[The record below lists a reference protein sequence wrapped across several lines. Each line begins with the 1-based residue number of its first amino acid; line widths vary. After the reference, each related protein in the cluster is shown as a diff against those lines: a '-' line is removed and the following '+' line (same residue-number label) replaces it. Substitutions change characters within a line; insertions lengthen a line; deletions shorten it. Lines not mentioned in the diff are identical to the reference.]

1 MRTLTNHP
9 LWGTVDQAMFSA
21 RLSISRRPV
30 MAGFAYPSL
39 TNSQLS
45 TLPAQSRTGRRSGL
59 LSRLAAN
66 LRLWRR
72 RIDERA
78 ALAKLSQRELADF
91 GATTA
96 DVYRELSTPFWRA
109 QPPC

>member
-1 MRTLTNHP
+1 
-9 LWGTVDQAMFSA
+9 
-21 RLSISRRPV
+21 
-30 MAGFAYPSL
+30 MAGFAYQSL

-45 TLPAQSRTGRRSGL
+45 ARSPVRRSVGL
-59 LSRLAAN
+59 FSRLAAN
-66 LRLWRR
+66 VRLWRR

-78 ALAKLSQRELADF
+78 ALARLTQRELADF
-91 GATTA
+91 GASTA

>member
-1 MRTLTNHP
+1 
-9 LWGTVDQAMFSA
+9 
-21 RLSISRRPV
+21 

-39 TNSQLS
+39 TNTQVS
-45 TLPAQSRTGRRSGL
+45 TLQAGARGPHREGI
-59 LSRLAAN
+59 LARFSAT

-78 ALAKLSQRELADF
+78 ALAKSSPRELADF
-91 GATTA
+91 GASTA

>member
-1 MRTLTNHP
+1 
-9 LWGTVDQAMFSA
+9 
-21 RLSISRRPV
+21 
-30 MAGFAYPSL
+30 MAGFAYQSL

-45 TLPAQSRTGRRSGL
+45 ARSAASGRAGL

-78 ALAKLSQRELADF
+78 ALARLTQRELADF
-91 GATTA
+91 GASTA

-109 QPPC
+109 PPPC